1 MHACGSQASELEVMR
16 TREAVISTEALINV
30 NF

>member
-1 MHACGSQASELEVMR
+1 MCACDSQASELEVM
-16 TREAVISTEALINV
+16 REAVISTEALINV